1 MSRSLLV
8 VLVVLAAL
16 AGYQLSGASQ
26 AAKPSAPHTLP
37 GARAVIQAANYP
49 TLQAALDAIPEE
61 GGVVEL
67 PPGVF
72 EISEPL
78 KLLKGEVLLRGCG
91 SATHIVNKNEAGE
104 PALIVRHPEFPE
116 KNDGKLRKWRVQIA
130 DLRITG
136 NEKSGHGIE
145 ANYVQEIF
153 IHGVTVSHHGKHG
166 IFLDY
171 CYEDPRVSDCLIT
184 YNKQTGLEIVGCH
197 DIVVCGNQFEENLDA
212 VRCIDAFNLCMTGN
226 NVDDHLRHGVV
237 IENTYGSVVSGNM
250 IEECNDTGI
259 ILDRDCYGITLSANV
274 IAHEMKC
281 GIDLRDAHGCAVTGN
296 SFPLVHDRAVVI
308 GKGSGRIPVVG
319 NAFSDSYIG
328 TAQTKRPVLVD
339 PSGGLVIEGAR
350 DVTAVANTFTGLAV
364 PAVQQPEPG
373 ENIIVELNI
382 DVDNGKKKPAEKTE

>member
-1 MSRSLLV
+1 MSRSLLI
-8 VLVVLAAL
+8 VLAAALAL

-26 AAKPSAPHTLP
+26 AEKPTAPQSLP

-67 PPGVF
+67 PPGTF
-72 EISEPL
+72 EITEPL

-116 KNDGKLRKWRVQIA
+116 KKDGKLRKWRVQIA

-373 ENIIVELNI
+373 ENIVVELNI
-382 DVDNGKKKPAEKTE
+382 DVDNGKKKTN